1 MIAFFSIRK
10 YEYKYICFFK
20 KFKKILTYKKYTKQY
35 RQKIVFENALK
46 NKYRKTCIFASLCLQ
61 TIINI
66 LIQVIFGNL
75 HFRSHTQVTNQVAN
89 YAKHYK
95 DFKMK

>member
-1 MIAFFSIRK
+1 MNTNINVFSK
-10 YEYKYICFFK
+10 NFK
-20 KFKKILTYKKYTKQY
+20 KYKHTKNIQNNTYK
-35 RQKIVFENALK
+35 KIVFENALK

-66 LIQVIFGNL
+66 LVQVIFGNL
-75 HFRSHTQVTNQVAN
+75 LFRSHTQVTNQVAN